1 MAGMQESQ
9 FPRAIEAVGSQ
20 AELARRLGVFTQH
33 VHNWTK
39 RGLPPDRC
47 ESVEAVTGI
56 RCEDLRPDYE
66 WTRDDAG
73 RPYYRQKAA

>member
-1 MAGMQESQ
+1 MQESQ

-39 RGLPPDRC
+39 RGLPADRC
-47 ESVEAVTGI
+47 EAVEAATGI
-56 RCEDLRPDYE
+56 PCELLRPDLD
-66 WTRDDAG
+66 WTRDESG
-73 RPYYRQKAA
+73 RPYSRPRAA